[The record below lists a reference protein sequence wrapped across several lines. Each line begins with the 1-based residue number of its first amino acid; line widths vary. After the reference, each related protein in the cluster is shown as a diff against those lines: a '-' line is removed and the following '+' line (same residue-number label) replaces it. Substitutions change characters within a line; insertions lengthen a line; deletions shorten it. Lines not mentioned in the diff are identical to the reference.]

1 MSDMKNTTQCDRAN
15 ELVSFLYGEANEKE
29 TQEFQRHLHECAA
42 CESEVGSFRQVRES
56 IGAWKEETLGVF
68 VSPEVIRPL
77 QKKSAAAALREF
89 FNLSPLWMKGAVA
102 FATLVFCSL
111 VVLTIYR
118 SSTPKTPGQVATT
131 GKYTQAEV
139 DNIVKNA
146 LDNQAVTLPA
156 RTPEERE
163 PVASKPVK
171 TSGRGN
177 AKSPSQMVKGRRP
190 LSKAEQ
196 EQLAAD
202 LRLYS
207 TSEESNLNL
216 LGDKI
221 NQEF

>member
-146 LDNQAVTLPA
+146 LDNQ
-156 RTPEERE
+156 RE